1 MTHRRWT
8 VLPSSGA
15 SRSTGV
21 RSRRNASDLGSR
33 ARQHVG
39 VAQRAPRGPR
49 AGLSTAA
56 GTITGL
62 LSWAVAAALGISALL
77 EASRIGYDALRLVGG
92 AYLVWLGVT
101 SLRGR
106 RSRTPANRPPGAAE
120 DPMTSPHVK
129 LRRAYLNGVISNACN
144 PKIGIFFVAFL
155 PSMMP
160 TGVPARQF
168 SLVLGAWFA
177 VETGLWLAAVVWMAE
192 HAKRWLD
199 RPRWQRRLE
208 QVTGVVLIGFGIR
221 IATESRIGP

>member
-1 MTHRRWT
+1 VHPALLEFGVAATLLILAPGPDSML
-8 VLPSSGA
+8 VL
-15 SRSTGV
+15 
-21 RSRRNASDLGSR
+21 RNALRG
-33 ARQHVG
+33 
-39 VAQRAPRGPR
+39 GPR

-77 EASRIGYDALRLVGG
+77 EASRIGYDALRLAGG
-92 AYLVWLGVT
+92 AYLVWLGFT

-106 RSRTPANRPPGAAE
+106 RSRTPVNRPPGAAE
-120 DPMTSPHVK
+120 GPKTSPHVK

-144 PKIGIFFVAFL
+144 PKIGIFFIAFL
-155 PSMMP
+155 PSVMP

-221 IATESRIGP
+221 LATERRIGP

>member
-1 MTHRRWT
+1 MHPALLEFAVAATLLILAPGPDSML
-8 VLPSSGA
+8 VL
-15 SRSTGV
+15 
-21 RSRRNASDLGSR
+21 RNAL
-33 ARQHVG
+33 
-39 VAQRAPRGPR
+39 RGGLR

>member
-1 MTHRRWT
+1 MHPA
-8 VLPSSGA
+8 LLEF
-15 SRSTGV
+15 GV
-21 RSRRNASDLGSR
+21 AATLLILAPGRQACWCCATRSRGL
-33 ARQHVG
+33 
-39 VAQRAPRGPR
+39 R

-62 LSWAVAAALGISALL
+62 LSWAVTAALGISALL

-106 RSRTPANRPPGAAE
+106 RSRTPVNRPPGAAE
-120 DPMTSPHVK
+120 GPEDE
-129 LRRAYLNGVISNACN
+129 
-144 PKIGIFFVAFL
+144 
-155 PSMMP
+155 PSRQAAP
-160 TGVPARQF
+160 RLSKRSGLQCLQPQDRHLLHCVPAQYDADWRTSSAV

-221 IATESRIGP
+221 LATESRIGP